1 MWSQVRIPTKS
12 CTRKSP
18 FYNILDLAIGR
29 FGHACGIIRDK
40 QGTSRKVVVAS
51 GYNPDGLLEVTEI
64 LDLESGVWSQ
74 GPPVQAFAAG
84 KQS

>member
-1 MWSQVRIPTKS
+1 M
-12 CTRKSP
+12 
-18 FYNILDLAIGR
+18 
-29 FGHACGIIRDK
+29 
-40 QGTSRKVVVAS
+40 VAS

-84 KQS
+84 KQL